1 MAKSMHSGGVAP
13 KDPAEPNSQ
22 NSNAAENSAFQPSS
36 AKSHDQK
43 TSAKHKGT
51 KPGGPKTPAGKK
63 KSAANSLRDGIF
75 SDEVIIEGLGEKF
88 AAYDE
93 MKQYCWN
100 FFQPLDAM
108 EELQFCDFVN
118 NLWRRNR
125 VRRAE
130 RRYLQNR
137 VVEVHWEQ
145 ERQRAA
151 EVDKLK
157 VRFTSL
163 FRDHVIYRHRDL
175 PPELEEVRGQLMNS
189 SLGTTFLLEL
199 FGQID
204 AELEDSGYLAGKFQ
218 ALFDFC
224 IDSAG
229 RSNVEMLRILHLDA
243 QSGGDDSK
251 YHKIKELTPTGKE
264 AGVKKGGEIRGNME
278 KVIVAS
284 AIHGLTEHQQKL
296 KQIEMSRASSE
307 VCMAVVG
314 QGSSDRF
321 ARAETQHERR
331 MYKALSAWMLLRAE
345 SAALSLPPAMDD
357 ESA

>member
-75 SDEVIIEGLGEKF
+75 SDEVIIEGLGETNVE
-88 AAYDE
+88 YGE
-93 MKQYCWN
+93 MKQYCWD
-100 FFQPLDAM
+100 FFQPLNAM

-137 VVEVHWEQ
+137 VMEVHWEH

-157 VRFTSL
+157 VRFTSM
-163 FRDHVIYRHRDL
+163 FRDHVIYQHTDL
-175 PPELEEVRGQLMNS
+175 PSQLEEVRGQLMNS
-189 SLGTTFLLEL
+189 SLGTKFLLDL
-199 FGQID
+199 FGHIG
-204 AELEDSGYLAGKFQ
+204 AELETSGYLAGKFN

-224 IDSAG
+224 IGSAG
-229 RSNVEMLRILHLDA
+229 RSNVEILRLLHLDA
-243 QSGGDDSK
+243 QSGGDDRK
-251 YHKIKELTPTGKE
+251 HHKIKELTPEEKE
-264 AGVKKGGEIRGNME
+264 AAIKIGDDRKYHKISELTPAEKEAAVKEGRELRGKMEEI
-278 KVIVAS
+278 IVAS
-284 AIHGLTEHQQKL
+284 QIHDLTEHQQKITANRDVEGI
-296 KQIEMSRASSE
+296 Q
-307 VCMAVVG
+307 
-314 QGSSDRF
+314 
-321 ARAETQHERR
+321 
-331 MYKALSAWMLLRAE
+331 
-345 SAALSLPPAMDD
+345 
-357 ESA
+357 